1 MYTRKTMATPSCAVQ
16 AREMMYHK
24 TNINRIMSE
33 YTGQTVEQVE
43 ADTDRDRY
51 MSPLEAK
58 KYGIIDEVRAALCCT
73 AAGRR
78 ASLSGAD
85 AVL

>member
-1 MYTRKTMATPSCAVQ
+1 
-16 AREMMYHK
+16 MMYHK

-58 KYGIIDEVRAALCCT
+58 KYGIIDEARPS
-73 AAGRR
+73 
-78 ASLSGAD
+78 ASPPAPCLLLHAMWWF
-85 AVL
+85 L